1 MGRKPVKVYLSAEVH
16 DYLRELCAELGLSAS
31 EVLRI
36 SVLNYMQGLGLLQ
49 VKHKKVRFSV
59 PQMVTVAPKM

>member
-1 MGRKPVKVYLSAEVH
+1 MGRKPVKVYLSAELH
-16 DYLRELCAELGLSAS
+16 EYLKELCLHLGLSES

-49 VKHKKVRFSV
+49 VRHRKVLFSK
-59 PQMVTVAPKM
+59 PQMIAVAPKR